1 MFDTILNR
9 RGAKRRGQPGVQDAA
24 QTRPAEGTAPGDTI
38 PSVNPAPVDGR
49 PGPVEVHDPERA
61 RRLFGDLVPLP
72 PGAAE
77 PPPADLSALLSIL
90 SFPPPDPDHPLFER
104 LAGPGTG
111 TTLPRDR
118 TADDAARPPLAPVQG
133 VAPPS
138 FASLLRHDRAA
149 RAGRRAAWTGLGAG
163 VQACLVGAAVVLA
176 SAVAAPE
183 REEIE
188 MIVPVHLPAAAPR
201 KTAGPP
207 GLPGMP
213 AAPAPPRRAPA
224 PGARPRATLPPP
236 PPTAL
241 LQPREVKA
249 AMRVP
254 DPDEPIEA
262 LPEGADE
269 GEYAPGEVEG
279 GVIGGVVGGGGGGAW
294 GGGAAVAGTSAGAQP
309 QEIEDAPQ
317 YMTAGF
323 RKPVEAD
330 PGCVGRAIR
339 LPRELTGFTSGP
351 ITVRVA
357 IGGDGRVGRVEL
369 LSSVP
374 DLRIAHAIEA
384 AVRACPWRGGA
395 DAGGRPVAIWV
406 VMPIRFEGV

>member
-1 MFDTILNR
+1 M
-9 RGAKRRGQPGVQDAA
+9 
-24 QTRPAEGTAPGDTI
+24 
-38 PSVNPAPVDGR
+38 PVDPGPPVNAGMADAR
-49 PGPVEVHDPERA
+49 PTPVEVHDPERA

-72 PGAAE
+72 RGAAE
-77 PPPADLSALLSIL
+77 PPPPDLSALLSIL

-104 LAGPGTG
+104 LAGPGTSPA
-111 TTLPRDR
+111 PRR
-118 TADDAARPPLAPVQG
+118 ERPPEGKARPALAPVPG
-133 VAPPS
+133 LAPPS
-138 FASLLRHDRAA
+138 FASLLRHDSAA

-163 VQACLVGAAVVLA
+163 VQACLVGAALILA
-176 SAVAAPE
+176 STVAAPE

-188 MIVPVHLPAAAPR
+188 MIVPVHLPAPATRKAP
-201 KTAGPP
+201 GPP

-213 AAPAPPRRAPA
+213 AAPAPRRKA
-224 PGARPRATLPPP
+224 PGARPRAALPPP

-241 LQPREVKA
+241 LQPRELRA

-269 GEYAPGEVEG
+269 GEVSAGEVEG

-294 GGGAAVAGTSAGAQP
+294 GGGAAVAGTVAGAHA

-317 YMTAGF
+317 YMTVGF
-323 RKPVEAD
+323 RKPVELD
-330 PGCVGRAIR
+330 PGCVRRAIR

-357 IGGDGRVGRVEL
+357 VGGDGRVGRIEL

-384 AVRACPWRGGA
+384 AVRGCAWRGGA
-395 DAGGRPVAIWV
+395 DAAGRPVAIWV